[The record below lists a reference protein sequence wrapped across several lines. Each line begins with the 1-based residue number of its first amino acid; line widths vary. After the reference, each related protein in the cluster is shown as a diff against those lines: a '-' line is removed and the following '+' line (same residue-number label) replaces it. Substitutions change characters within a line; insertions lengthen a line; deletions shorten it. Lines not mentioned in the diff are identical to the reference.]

1 MNRQR
6 SSVLGSTFLRSIS
19 RSIVDRPSG
28 AVLLATL
35 FALVAFAIGCDS
47 GTQEPAAPTPETPE
61 AAAEVEGS
69 AEAGSEAA
77 APVAREGEIDPSR
90 FPSELPEGVTAAV
103 PDNFPSDIPLYPGAQ
118 AAQGKGVELEGSPQ
132 SAVQLVSND
141 ALGDVHKFYSDELA
155 AKGWTFEQ
163 DTETEAAAIIK
174 ASKGECQ
181 TNIMITPAPGGGSD
195 IYIVTGC

>member
-1 MNRQR
+1 MNRKR
-6 SSVLGSTFLRSIS
+6 SSVLGSTFP

-28 AVLLATL
+28 ALLLATL
-35 FALVAFAIGCDS
+35 FALVAFALGCDS
-47 GTQEPAAPTPETPE
+47 GTQEPAAPAPEMPE
-61 AAAEVEGS
+61 ATAGVDDAT
-69 AEAGSEAA
+69 GSESAPAAPA

-90 FPSELPEGVTAAV
+90 FPTDLPEGVTAAV

-118 AAQGKGVELEGSPQ
+118 AAQGKGVEMEGSPQ

-141 ALGDVHKFYSDELA
+141 ALADVHKFYSDELA

-163 DTETEAAAIIK
+163 DTETEVGATIK
-174 ASKGECQ
+174 ATKGDCQ
-181 TNIMITPAPGGGSD
+181 THIMIMPAPGGGSD